1 MEHLA
6 TIFENLEE
14 ERQKDA
20 IENRNRSKRLKD
32 KKLTLRDPL
41 DLIEKKQQFNDQQS
55 SFKNNV

>member
-20 IENRNRSKRLKD
+20 LENRNRSKRLKD

-41 DLIEKKQQFNDQQS
+41 DLIEKKQQFNEQQS